1 MLDKLLLGLKVAAIG
16 LVLVFVILYLL
27 ILAVRLL
34 HVIVGRQ
41 KNKSEKKEVVEPEVA
56 YVEEEVEDDGALVAA
71 ISAAVY
77 ACLASEGDR
86 KDGGHPEF
94 VIRKI
99 REIRR

>member
-1 MLDKLLLGLKVAAIG
+1 MLDKLFLGLKVAFIG

-34 HVIVGRQ
+34 HAIVGG
-41 KNKSEKKEVVEPEVA
+41 KKKSEAKPAQEVPVI
-56 YVEEEVEDDGALVAA
+56 EEEYDSSEDDGALVAA
-71 ISAAVY
+71 ITAAVY
-77 ACLASEGDR
+77 ACLAEEGANASG
-86 KDGGHPEF
+86 KHPEF

>member
-1 MLDKLLLGLKVAAIG
+1 MLDKLWLGLKVAFIG

-34 HVIVGRQ
+34 HAIVGG
-41 KNKSEKKEVVEPEVA
+41 KKKISVKAEAQEVPVI
-56 YVEEEVEDDGALVAA
+56 EEEYDLEDDGALVAA
-71 ISAAVY
+71 ITAAVY
-77 ACLASEGDR
+77 ACLAEEGSASD
-86 KDGGHPEF
+86 KHPEF